1 MMWTVGM
8 ADRDPERN
16 AGSGGAE
23 SVRQRRVAGDDDAMH
38 GNAARALNGDDA
50 DGHRPHQQFQ
60 PQEDAERMLFV
71 LPFHGKYQI
80 FRTFYI
86 IDG

>member
-1 MMWTVGM
+1 M

-16 AGSGGAE
+16 AGNNGAE
-23 SVRQRRVAGDDDAMH
+23 GVRQRRATEEDDGMH
-38 GNAARALNGDDA
+38 GSAARALNGGDA

-71 LPFHGKYQI
+71 
-80 FRTFYI
+80 
-86 IDG
+86 

>member
-38 GNAARALNGDDA
+38 GNAARALNGDGA

-71 LPFHGKYQI
+71 
-80 FRTFYI
+80 
-86 IDG
+86 